1 MIDFIFG
8 KHFDNNELRD
18 ELIREVSS
26 NNMQSDDLAQFTNIS
41 KMILEKKA
49 PLKERY
55 VRYNQVKFMNKNL
68 QKAIMNRSRLLNKK
82 EKTEP
87 TRSAY
92 KRQRNFCVKL
102 LRKTKKEFHNNL
114 NVKYLTKNKLF
125 FWKTVKPSFTG
136 NTLKN
141 ERITLVENNK
151 VVSGESKLAE
161 VLSKYFGNIVQNLGI
176 DGLTNISSDNDAVTI
191 RKAIEKYQNHPSI
204 KVIWEKLTPPIIS
217 LLT

>member
-18 ELIREVSS
+18 ELIRELSS

-68 QKAIMNRSRLLNKK
+68 QKAIMNRSKLLNKK

-102 LRKTKKEFHNNL
+102 LRMTKKEFHNNL

-125 FWKTVKPSFTG
+125 SGKP
-136 NTLKN
+136 
-141 ERITLVENNK
+141 
-151 VVSGESKLAE
+151 
-161 VLSKYFGNIVQNLGI
+161 
-176 DGLTNISSDNDAVTI
+176 
-191 RKAIEKYQNHPSI
+191 
-204 KVIWEKLTPPIIS
+204 
-217 LLT
+217 

>member
-18 ELIREVSS
+18 ELIRELSS
-26 NNMQSDDLAQFTNIS
+26 NNIQSDDLAQFTNIS

-102 LRKTKKEFHNNL
+102 LRKTKKEFRNNL

-125 FWKTVKPSFTG
+125 SGKP
-136 NTLKN
+136 
-141 ERITLVENNK
+141 
-151 VVSGESKLAE
+151 
-161 VLSKYFGNIVQNLGI
+161 
-176 DGLTNISSDNDAVTI
+176 
-191 RKAIEKYQNHPSI
+191 
-204 KVIWEKLTPPIIS
+204 
-217 LLT
+217 